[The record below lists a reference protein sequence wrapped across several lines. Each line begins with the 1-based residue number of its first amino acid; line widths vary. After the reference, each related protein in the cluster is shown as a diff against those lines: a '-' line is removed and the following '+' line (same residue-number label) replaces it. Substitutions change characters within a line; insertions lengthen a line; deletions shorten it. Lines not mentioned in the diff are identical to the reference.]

1 MDVGYLG
8 PEGTFT
14 EEATLYWLMAKI
26 QYLIITFMKFCMQ

>member
-14 EEATLYWLMAKI
+14 EEATLLLANGESLRPYRKSL
-26 QYLIITFMKFCMQ
+26 LLS

>member
-14 EEATLYWLMAKI
+14 EEATLLLANGRKYSTLS
-26 QYLIITFMKFCMQ
+26 